1 MKRSA
6 RIALI
11 LAAVLT
17 VARLVISFFAMV
29 GLGFDFRKLDTDE
42 LSTKTHTVT
51 EDFAQIRAELNV
63 SDLRLAISDDGSCR
77 VECRERSNVPH
88 SVAVE
93 NGALVIR
100 EMNERKW
107 YHYVGVHMSEATVTV
122 YLPQTAYDSLTVE
135 GDTCD
140 VSVASELS
148 FGEATVKVDTG
159 DVTFGAKV
167 ERTLWVETNTGDVT
181 VADITVGGDVI
192 LTTDTGDIT
201 LRSLTAAAVSYVT
214 DTGEVRLD
222 NVHCT
227 SLSAKSD
234 TGDNTLKNVTV
245 TGHLQMES
253 DTGDIELQRCDAAT
267 LHITT
272 NTGDVEGAL
281 LSDKLFV
288 TDTSTGDVE
297 VPRGT
302 TGGLCEIKTSTG
314 DIEFRIAK

>member
-6 RIALI
+6 KIALI

-17 VARLVISFFAMV
+17 VAGLVISFFAMV
-29 GLGFDFRKLDTDE
+29 GLGFDFKKLDTDE
-42 LSTKTHTVT
+42 FSSKTHTVT
-51 EDFAQIRAELNV
+51 EDFAQIKADLNV
-63 SDLRLAISDDGSCR
+63 SDLRLVLSDDGSCR
-77 VECRERSNVPH
+77 VECHERSNMPH
-88 SVAVE
+88 SVTVE

-100 EMNERKW
+100 ELNERKW
-107 YHYVGVHMSEATVTV
+107 YHYVGVHMGESNVTV
-122 YLPQTAYDSLTVE
+122 YLPKAAYDSLTVE

-148 FGEATVKVDTG
+148 FGEAAIKVHTG
-159 DVTFGAKV
+159 DVSFGARV
-167 ERTLWVETNTGDVT
+167 ERTLGVETTTGDVAI
-181 VADITVGGDVI
+181 ADITVGGNI
-192 LTTDTGDIT
+192 TLITETGDIT

-222 NVHCT
+222 NMHCT

-253 DTGDIELQRCDAAT
+253 DTGSVELERCDAAT

-272 NTGDVEGAL
+272 NTGDVEGTL

-288 TDTSTGDVE
+288 TDTSTGDVD

-302 TGGLCEIKTSTG
+302 DGGLCEIKTSTG
-314 DIEFRIAK
+314 DIEFRIVK